1 MQNFDIFDKMDLS
14 KKEEKMTFKELLI
27 GDFFILIPVAGYK
40 TVLLK
45 KIKENKARSMA
56 NGWMTNYPVNEPV
69 IRIELIKNI
78 VARS

>member
-1 MQNFDIFDKMDLS
+1 
-14 KKEEKMTFKELLI
+14 MTFKELGI
-27 GDFFILIPVAGYK
+27 GDFFILIPVTGYK

-56 NGWMTNYPVNEPV
+56 NEWMTNYPVNEP
-69 IRIELIKNI
+69 IIKIELIKNI